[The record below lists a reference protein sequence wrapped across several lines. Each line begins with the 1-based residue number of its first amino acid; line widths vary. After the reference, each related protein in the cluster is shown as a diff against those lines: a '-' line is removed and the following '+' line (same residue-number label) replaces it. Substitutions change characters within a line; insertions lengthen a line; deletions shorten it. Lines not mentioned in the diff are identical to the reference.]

1 MAQNELESLIK
12 LVVLISTKAIDCWE
26 HYNELNN
33 TIEKSPISDFIDK
46 ELEKVV
52 KR

>member
-12 LVVLISTKAIDCWE
+12 LVVLISAKAIDCWE
-26 HYNELNN
+26 HYNEVSH

-46 ELEKVV
+46 EIEKVV
-52 KR
+52 KK